1 MDDIPISWLYAVL
14 AFLILCSAFFSSSET
29 SMMAL
34 NRYRLKHLKQSG
46 HRGARKAA
54 RLLNRTD
61 RLIGLILIGNNLVN
75 IAAASLATA
84 IAVRLYGDAGYF
96 IATAALTVVIL
107 IFAEVTPKTFAA
119 LYPEKVAFRAAYI
132 LQPLQVIFMP
142 LVFVTNHVTNG
153 IIKWLGGNPHYVR
166 EDDLSFEE
174 LRILVQ
180 ESGGQIPKKRRGML
194 MNILDLE
201 NVVVND
207 IMIPRNEIYAIDINA
222 NAQNLFDQI
231 RASEYTRVPL
241 FRDDLDDMV
250 GMLHLRQTSRFL
262 IQAQLHID
270 GDSNSNRQS
279 NAQNHPTLDKRAMI
293 EAASEPY
300 FIPEG
305 TPLHTQLFNFQRE
318 KRRVGI
324 VVDEYGVVLGLL
336 TIEDILEEIVGDY
349 TTNFAEQFA
358 DITDIGDGNY
368 VITGSATIRDIN
380 KQLGWE
386 LPTQGAKTLNGLLLE
401 QLESFPDASGVS
413 LALDHYRF
421 EVLDIQDNM
430 ISSVKSR
437 QLENTKRGK
446 YHDED

>member
-1 MDDIPISWLYAVL
+1 MDAIPISWLFTAL

-46 HRGARKAA
+46 HKGARKAA
-54 RLLNRTD
+54 RLLDRPD
-61 RLIGLILIGNNLVN
+61 RLIGVILIGNNLVN
-75 IAAASLATA
+75 FAAVSLATA
-84 IAVRLYGDAGYF
+84 IAIDIYGDAGIV
-96 IATAALTVVIL
+96 IATTILTVVVV
-107 IFAEVTPKTFAA
+107 IFAEITPKTFAA
-119 LYPEKVAFRAAYI
+119 LHPEKIAFPASYI
-132 LQPLQVIFMP
+132 LQPLQAISYPFVYLIN
-142 LVFVTNHVTNG
+142 LVTNR
-153 IIKWLGGNPHYVR
+153 IIKWLGGNP
-166 EDDLSFEE
+166 ESMQDDDLSFEE
-174 LRILVQ
+174 LRVLVQ
-180 ESGGQIPKKRRGML
+180 ESGRRIPQKRRGML

-207 IMIPRNEIYAIDINA
+207 IMIPRNEIYAIDVNDDAHKI
-222 NAQNLFDQI
+222 FEQI

-241 FRDDLDDMV
+241 FRDDLDDLV

-262 IQAQLHID
+262 SQLTD
-270 GDSNSNRQS
+270 ENANGDT
-279 NAQNHPTLDKRAMI
+279 AIDKRSMI
-293 EAASEPY
+293 ESANEPY
-300 FIPEG
+300 FVPEG

-324 VVDEYGVVLGLL
+324 VVDEYGVVLGLV

-358 DITDIGDGNY
+358 DITDLGDGSY

-380 KQLGWE
+380 KQLDWE
-386 LPTQGAKTLNGLLLE
+386 LPTAGAKTLNGLILE
-401 QLESFPDASGVS
+401 QLESFPDGSGVS
-413 LALDHYRF
+413 LELDHYQF

-437 QLENTKRGK
+437 AVEERKKKKRS
-446 YHDED
+446 EA